1 MIRVQDLHKQFNGI
15 EVLRGIDLE
24 IEKGEIVALVGRS
37 GCGKSVLLKHITGL
51 IKPNQGKVFINGQD
65 IGRLKGKDLLELRQR
80 LGVLFQNGA
89 LFDSMTIFENVA
101 FPLQEKT
108 HLSDHEIRERVFRVL
123 EQVRLVGSEDKYPSQ
138 ISGGMVKRT
147 SLARALIEEPEIMLF
162 DEPTTGL
169 DPVTKGSIISLIS
182 ESHEKAQF
190 CAVIVTHEI
199 FRIFPLIDRIAMLQD
214 GKISFCGTPE
224 EMLEAKQTDVAA
236 FVKASFQGGPGQR
249 SQTPGAPKPQGRQEG

>member
-1 MIRVQDLHKQFNGI
+1 MIRIQDLHKQFDGI

-24 IEKGEIVALVGRS
+24 IEKGEVVALVGRS

-51 IKPNQGKVFINGQD
+51 MKPNRGRVFIDGQD
-65 IGRLKGKDLLELRQR
+65 IGQMKGRDLLELRQR

-108 HLSDHEIRERVFRVL
+108 DLTDHEIRERVFQVL

-147 SLARALIEEPEIMLF
+147 SLARALVEEPEIMLF

-169 DPVTKGSIISLIS
+169 DPVTKGSIISLIN
-182 ESHEKAQF
+182 ESHEKAKF
-190 CAVIVTHEI
+190 SAVIVTHEI
-199 FRIFPLIDRIAMLQD
+199 FRVFPVIDRIAMLQE
-214 GKISFCGTPE
+214 GKISFYGTPKD
-224 EMLEAKQTDVAA
+224 MLQAEQNDVAA
-236 FVKASFQGGPGQR
+236 FVEASFQGGLEQMYKT
-249 SQTPGAPKPQGRQEG
+249 S